1 MSVPS
6 LSVSVHDR
14 YTPQL
19 RDRIIE
25 KLRAAPVEREY
36 HLLTPVALR
45 ALAEIDSPQAPVLSL
60 YLQLTPDRRIKNAWQ
75 TVFHSLSDAALK
87 PIDDRRKRVTLRE
100 EFDRIEQALI
110 AELPELGRG
119 VAFFVC
125 RTLGLWRQIAV
136 PLPLSDSAHLGPRP
150 YIRPL
155 VWTRDEHDRFVL
167 ALLSQ
172 EHSRLFMSQIG
183 RVEEVFQVK
192 SGPLRKLLTDRVP
205 RDRNDVIVIE
215 AMKNEARII
224 AHTVGLVVAQFEGRH
239 LLLSGAPEL
248 QAAVVEHLPKA
259 VQQRIGG
266 EFAVEVQARSAAVAA
281 AAEPA
286 QRAIEAREESA
297 TVQRLLDA
305 GPTGS
310 AWGDQPTLDA
320 LREGRVMTLVVDGMS
335 SKPGARCQN
344 CGGLW
349 AARTPS
355 CPACSSIAVAEVED
369 VVELAIEQALEKMGN
384 LELICSDAARQ
395 GMTGIGSLA
404 ALLRW

>member
-1 MSVPS
+1 MTVPS

-14 YTPQL
+14 YTPEL

-36 HLLTPVALR
+36 HLLTPAGLR
-45 ALAEIDSPQAPVLSL
+45 ALAEIHSPQVPVLSL

-75 TVFHSLSDAALK
+75 TVFHSLADAALK
-87 PIDDRRKRVTLRE
+87 PIDDRRKRVMLRE

-125 RTLGLWRQIAV
+125 RTLGFWRQIAV
-136 PLPLSDSAHLGPRP
+136 PLPLPDRAHLGPRP

-155 VWTRDEHDRFVL
+155 AWTRDEHDRFVL

-172 EHSRLFMSQIG
+172 EHNRFFISQIG
-183 RVEEVFQVK
+183 QVEEVFQVK
-192 SGPLRKLLTDRVP
+192 SGPLRKILTDRVP
-205 RDRNDVIVIE
+205 QDRSDVIVVE

-224 AHTVGLVVAQFEGRH
+224 AHAVGLVVAQFEGRH

-248 QAAVVEHLPKA
+248 QAAVVEHLPKP
-259 VQQRIGG
+259 VQQLIGAD
-266 EFAVEVQARSAAVAA
+266 FAVEVHARPAAVAA

-286 QRAIEAREESA
+286 QRTIEAREERA

-305 GPTGS
+305 GPKGS
-310 AWGDQPTLDA
+310 AWGEQPTLDA

-335 SKPGARCQN
+335 SKPGARCRN

-349 AARTPS
+349 AAPTPS
-355 CPACSSIAVAEVED
+355 CAACGSDAVEQVED
-369 VVELAIEQALEKMGN
+369 VVELAIERALDQKGYF
-384 LELICSDAARQ
+384 ELVCSDAARQ
-395 GMTGIGSLA
+395 AMTRIGSLA